1 MKKKFLK
8 YVIPSVLAMWIY
20 SIYTMINGIFVAK
33 GVGEIALAAVNISMP
48 FANATFAVA
57 ILFAVGTSTIASIH
71 LGNKEAEE
79 SKKASEVF
87 TMNMVVLISICITI
101 TAIVLLNLES
111 IAYFL
116 GATETTIGFVKQYLG
131 IAALLSVFSMISYY
145 FEVLVKTGG
154 NPQLATIVVCIT
166 AATNIFLDYVFVIKL
181 GFGVKGAA
189 FATGIAQMLA
199 CSIYV
204 WHFIRRNS
212 KVKFTKFKFD
222 LATIK
227 RTIPIGASDFVTE
240 FSAGF
245 IIFMFNRIIL
255 KNIGETGIITYT
267 VIMYVNNIVLMTMS
281 GISQGTQP
289 LVSYYYGREDKKAYT
304 FFLKSAVKTAA
315 VLSLGIYVICML
327 FAVQINGI
335 FISKNEIEIFNYS
348 VKAFRMYVPAYLIV
362 GFNIVLIGFYSSVEK
377 PMYSMILSLGRGLVV
392 IVASLLFMTTMLGA
406 NGIWLSSFVSEAIC
420 FIIGSIIFVKFFFN
434 DLFVEAKVNHTVAE
448 NYK

>member
-20 SIYTMINGIFVAK
+20 SIYTMVNGIFVAK

-71 LGNKEAEE
+71 LGNKEA
-79 SKKASEVF
+79 KKASEVF

-101 TAIVLLNLES
+101 TVVVLSNLES

-116 GATETTIGFVKQYLG
+116 GATEKTIGYVKQYLG
-131 IAALLSVFSMISYY
+131 IISLLSAFSMVSYY

-154 NPQLATIVVCIT
+154 YPQLATIVVCIS
-166 AATNIFLDYVFVIKL
+166 AVTNIFLDYVFVIKL
-181 GFGVKGAA
+181 GYGVKGAA
-189 FATGIAQMLA
+189 FATGISQMLA
-199 CSIYV
+199 CSVYV
-204 WHFIRRNS
+204 WHFIKRDS
-212 KVKFTKFKFD
+212 KIKFAKFNFD
-222 LATIK
+222 FETIK

-267 VIMYVNNIVLMTMS
+267 IIMYVNNIVLMTMS

-289 LVSYYYGREDKKAYT
+289 LVSYYYGRDDKKTYS
-304 FFLKSAVKTAA
+304 FFLKSAIKTA
-315 VLSLGIYVICML
+315 VILSLGIYVICML
-327 FAVQINGI
+327 FAEQINGI
-335 FISKNEIEIFNYS
+335 FISKNEIELFNYS

-362 GFNIVLIGFYSSVEK
+362 GLNIVVIGFYSAIEK

-392 IVASLLFMTTMLGA
+392 IVASLLLMTTTFGE
-406 NGIWLSSFVSEAIC
+406 NGIWISSFVSEAIC
-420 FIIGSIIFVKFFFN
+420 LIIGGIIFIKFFFN
-434 DLFVEAKVNHTVAE
+434 DLFVETSINHAVAE